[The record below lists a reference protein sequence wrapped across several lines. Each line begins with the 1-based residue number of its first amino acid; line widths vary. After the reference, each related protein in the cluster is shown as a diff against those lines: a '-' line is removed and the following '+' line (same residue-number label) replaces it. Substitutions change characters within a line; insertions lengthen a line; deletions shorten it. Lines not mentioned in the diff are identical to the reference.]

1 MSEGRTPPL
10 QDPGG
15 LHSYKTLSPTLQDTG
30 GLHVYSLNGGAHKMA
45 EIVPQSSVAMG
56 MTSQAGSE
64 LGLYPGSPL
73 SSSYQMDGSD
83 MQNVPFIEV
92 EPLSFNEQGRMYE
105 ELKRPSPPQVQYFG
119 NLENI
124 HNSNN
129 MYNHSSNSF
138 TSVADMFKSERD
150 SLGGYVELLGNSES
164 LMNIKREKPD
174 YNEHMVMG
182 SNQQQEMAY
191 PPNTCVSDW
200 NYYNSISNDSGF
212 QDATSINQSQYGA
225 FNVQAGP
232 SYGGMVNNPQ
242 LLPQLQSN
250 IDIHNQSK
258 KITQN
263 IIGTEWSQDNLF
275 KSRLYSNFDVQS
287 NGRKRKN
294 DSERATNKSVKS
306 RRKKSNELGGH
317 SKTVASILMSDNTTN
332 YIKSENTTIDSNIL
346 DSSER
351 NELVTKLM
359 NNLRTTVQF
368 ESFCLSF
375 PRNDV
380 KENAFRCKVLDTA
393 NLIDSLANK
402 SICSAPFPASF
413 VMGASKCL
421 LNFNNALRNSR
432 NKITNE
438 EESSAVDSKNRSVE
452 QVEEHLPHSMVWVI
466 KTGDKS
472 LMANWE
478 GQFVGAVNPIQNV
491 LSLTVFQYMP
501 SFSGEGIKCLQQAKL
516 SKDLANDILENM
528 EQFEVSR
535 QLRCDISLKD
545 IAKLYLYKQ
554 NGDENE
560 GCLIIEGKEK
570 ARFFQRWLHT
580 SADDKNRWRE
590 RTNFLSKMCSG
601 TNIFWIGGL
610 VSELNE
616 LVAMMLASCPE
627 LEPIYKA
634 GVNHPLEIYQG
645 LSQMNGIDVEEN
657 GSENSDINKLTIYRS
672 QRQRRPGRKLG
683 SNVIKLR
690 AEITEVLKS
699 HIIIKAN
706 AANINSNAAEGKEE
720 SSADSLGIYL
730 DENLCCCF
738 RDYINF
744 SCDSAVELNSILQQ
758 KVHPRNYGYYENDF
772 DLSLVPDGNIDNISV
787 GELISSR
794 CSEVVYYSFCAKDIG
809 QLGYERH
816 CSACRKCR
824 TMRFWHCYACD
835 RCSESRLVC
844 EFCGH
849 LRDDQSRCVVKPLS
863 VFKSQV
869 AKGTLTLDN
878 VKKEWLASL
887 NCPLDDVITLAPL
900 TLDMNITERME
911 YNSSNAMI
919 DQLGLLNPVGFLLGQ
934 PTSGASRK
942 HRRYKV
948 GQSPDKL
955 PHSKAGGSL
964 TGSGCSVQ

>member
-15 LHSYKTLSPTLQDTG
+15 LHSFKTMSPPLQDNG

-45 EIVPQSSVAMG
+45 EIVPQSPVAMG

-64 LGLYPGSPL
+64 IGLYSSSPL
-73 SSSYQMDGSD
+73 SSNYQMDGD
-83 MQNVPFIEV
+83 LQNVPYIEV
-92 EPLSFNEQGRMYE
+92 EPLAFSEQGRMYE

-129 MYNHSSNSF
+129 MYNHNSNSYS
-138 TSVADMFKSERD
+138 SVGDMFKPERD
-150 SLGGYVELLGNSES
+150 NLGGYVELLGNSDS

-174 YNEHMVMG
+174 YNEHMGMG
-182 SNQQQEMAY
+182 NNQPQEMGY
-191 PPNTCVSDW
+191 PPNTCVNDW
-200 NYYNSISNDSGF
+200 NYYNSMSNDSGF
-212 QDATSINQSQYGA
+212 QDASNHNQGGYGV
-225 FNVQAGP
+225 FQAGP
-232 SYGGMVNNPQ
+232 SYHAGMVNNLQMMPQ
-242 LLPQLQSN
+242 LPSN
-250 IDIHNQSK
+250 VDIHNQSK
-258 KITQN
+258 KITQS
-263 IIGTEWSQDNLF
+263 IIGTEWSQESLF
-275 KSRLYSNFDVQS
+275 KSRLYSNFDTQS

-294 DSERATNKSVKS
+294 DSERGSNKNVRS
-306 RRKKSNELGGH
+306 RRKKSSDLGGH
-317 SKTVASILMSDNTTN
+317 SKTVASILTSDNTSN
-332 YIKSENTTIDSNIL
+332 YTKSENTIL
-346 DSSER
+346 DSNVLDSTER

-380 KENAFRCKVLDTA
+380 TENAFRCKVLDTA
-393 NLIDSLANK
+393 NLIESLDNK
-402 SICSAPFPASF
+402 SIYSTQFPANF
-413 VMGASKCL
+413 IMGASKCL
-421 LNFNNALRNSR
+421 LNFNNALRNSGNR
-432 NKITNE
+432 VTNE
-438 EESSAVDSKNRSVE
+438 EEGMTVDSKNRSVE
-452 QVEEHLPHSMVWVI
+452 QVEEHLPHSMIWVI
-466 KTGDKS
+466 KTGDNS

-478 GQFVGAVNPIQNV
+478 GQFVAAVNPVQNI
-491 LSLTVFQYMP
+491 LSLTVFQFIP

-516 SKDLANDILENM
+516 SKDLAIDIVENM

-535 QLRCDISLKD
+535 QLRCDISLKS
-545 IAKLYLYKQ
+545 ITKLYLYKQ

-560 GCLIIEGKEK
+560 GCLIIEVNEK
-570 ARFFQRWLHT
+570 ARYFQRWLHT
-580 SADDKNRWRE
+580 SADDKNKWRE
-590 RTNFLSKMCSG
+590 RTNFISKTYCSP
-601 TNIFWIGGL
+601 NQMIWIGGL

-616 LVAMMLASCPE
+616 LVAMMLASSPE
-627 LEPIYKA
+627 LEQIYKA
-634 GVNHPLEIYQG
+634 GISHPLVIDQD
-645 LSQMNGIDVEEN
+645 LTQVNGIDVEEN
-657 GSENSDINKLTIYRS
+657 GTEKADIHKTTINRS
-672 QRQRRPGRKLG
+672 QRQRRPARKLG

-706 AANINSNAAEGKEE
+706 AANINSIVADGKEE
-720 SSADSLGIYL
+720 NSADSLGIYL

-738 RDYINF
+738 RDYINY
-744 SCDSAVELNSILQQ
+744 SCDSAIELNSILQQ
-758 KVHPRNYGYYENDF
+758 KVNPRNHGFYENDF
-772 DLSLVPDGNIDNISV
+772 DLSLVPDGNIDSISV

-794 CSEVVYYSFCAKDIG
+794 CSEVVYFSFCAKNIG

-816 CSACRKCR
+816 CSACRTCR
-824 TMRFWHCYACD
+824 TMQFWHCYACD
-835 RCSESRLVC
+835 RCSESRQVC
-844 EFCGH
+844 EYCGH

-869 AKGTLTLDN
+869 ASGTLTLDN
-878 VKKEWLASL
+878 IKKEWEASL
-887 NCPLDDVITLAPL
+887 NFPVDDVITLAPP
-900 TLDMNITERME
+900 TINMNITERME

-948 GQSPDKL
+948 GPSQDKL
-955 PHSKAGGSL
+955 PQGKAGGPLS
-964 TGSGCSVQ
+964 GSSCSVQ